1 VGKPIEDDDL
11 ISFIVSG
18 LNPSFNS
25 FITTFSFATRETSLN
40 FEDFQELL
48 LNHEMLLNQQHN
60 TTLDASAI
68 ALYTHKPANR
78 PFSPKPKSF
87 HNMRHQHQQ
96 HHAMRFPQQQHHS
109 RFSPHS
115 NTFASPKGS
124 AADVSTPWGKPN
136 QFTPNSNFNNGSR
149 APCQI
154 CGRTSHQALDC
165 FHIMNYS
172 FQGRH
177 PPTHL
182 TAMVAQSNAV
192 GEDQQWI
199 ADSGAN
205 THITNELEN
214 LTLQQPFPSD
224 EIVAVGNGAGLA
236 IENSGSSILISSN
249 SKFHLKNVL
258 YCPQATTNLLSI

>member
-1 VGKPIEDDDL
+1 MD
-11 ISFIVSG
+11 
-18 LNPSFNS
+18 
-25 FITTFSFATRETSLN
+25 
-40 FEDFQELL
+40 
-48 LNHEMLLNQQHN
+48 
-60 TTLDASAI
+60 
-68 ALYTHKPANR
+68 
-78 PFSPKPKSF
+78 
-87 HNMRHQHQQ
+87 
-96 HHAMRFPQQQHHS
+96 
-109 RFSPHS
+109 
-115 NTFASPKGS
+115 
-124 AADVSTPWGKPN
+124 
-136 QFTPNSNFNNGSR
+136 
-149 APCQI
+149 
-154 CGRTSHQALDC
+154 
-165 FHIMNYS
+165 YS
-172 FQGRH
+172 FQGCH

-182 TAMVAQSNAV
+182 AAMVAQSNAV